1 MRTGF
6 DKEDLQA
13 PLSEINMTPLVDVM
27 LVLLIIF
34 LITAPI
40 LTSTIQLN
48 LPKDSGIST
57 QEKDPITIS
66 ITKNGDYFLEER
78 DFSIKDL
85 EEHLKEI
92 AQENIDSQINIRA
105 DTDAQFG
112 KVSHV
117 LSIAQKL
124 GLKNVGFITK
134 TN

>member
-13 PLSEINMTPLVDVM
+13 PLNEINMTPLVDVM

>member
-13 PLSEINMTPLVDVM
+13 PLNEINMTPLVDVM

-124 GLKNVGFITK
+124 GLKNVGFITEP
-134 TN
+134 N

>member
-66 ITKNGDYFLEER
+66 ITKNGEYFLEER

-85 EEHLKEI
+85 EQHLKEI

-134 TN
+134 TD

>member
-66 ITKNGDYFLEER
+66 ITKNGEYFLEER

>member
-1 MRTGF
+1 MHNGF

-57 QEKDPITIS
+57 EEKDPITIS
-66 ITKNGDYFLEER
+66 ITKNGEYFLEER

-124 GLKNVGFITK
+124 GLKNVGFITEPR
-134 TN
+134 

>member
-66 ITKNGDYFLEER
+66 ITKNGEYFLEER
-78 DFSIKDL
+78 DFSIKGL
-85 EEHLKEI
+85 EQHLKEI

-134 TN
+134 PN

>member
-66 ITKNGDYFLEER
+66 ITKNGEYFLEER

-92 AQENIDSQINIRA
+92 AQENVDSQINIRA

-124 GLKNVGFITK
+124 GLKNVGFITEP
-134 TN
+134 N

>member
-66 ITKNGDYFLEER
+66 ITKNGEYFLEER

-124 GLKNVGFITK
+124 GLKNVGFITES
-134 TN
+134 N

>member
-1 MRTGF
+1 MHNGF

-66 ITKNGDYFLEER
+66 ITKNGEYFLEER

-105 DTDAQFG
+105 DTSAQFG

-124 GLKNVGFITK
+124 GLKNVGFITEP
-134 TN
+134 N

>member
-48 LPKDSGIST
+48 LPQDSGIST

-66 ITKNGDYFLEER
+66 ITKNGEYFLEER

>member
-1 MRTGF
+1 MHNGF

-66 ITKNGDYFLEER
+66 ITKNGEYFLEER
-78 DFSIKDL
+78 DFSIKNL

-92 AQENIDSQINIRA
+92 AQENVDSQINIRA

-134 TN
+134 PN

>member
-1 MRTGF
+1 MQTGF

-27 LVLLIIF
+27 LVLLVIF

-40 LTSTIQLN
+40 LTSSIQLN

-57 QEKDPITIS
+57 QEKNPITLS
-66 ITKNGDYFLEER
+66 ITKNGEYFLEER
-78 DFSIKDL
+78 GFSIKDL

-92 AQENIDSQINIRA
+92 ARDDINSQINIRA
-105 DTDAQFG
+105 DTATQFG
-112 KVSHV
+112 NVSHI

-124 GLKNVGFITK
+124 GLKNVGFITEPR
-134 TN
+134 

>member
-1 MRTGF
+1 MHNGF
-6 DKEDLQA
+6 NKEDLQA

-57 QEKDPITIS
+57 EEKDPITIS
-66 ITKNGDYFLEER
+66 ITKNGEYFLEER

-124 GLKNVGFITK
+124 GLKNVGFITEP
-134 TN
+134 N

>member
-66 ITKNGDYFLEER
+66 ITKNGEYFLEER

-134 TN
+134 PN

>member
-66 ITKNGDYFLEER
+66 ITKNGEYFLEQQS
-78 DFSIKDL
+78 FSIKNL

-124 GLKNVGFITK
+124 GLKNVGFITEP
-134 TN
+134 N

>member
-1 MRTGF
+1 MHNGF

-66 ITKNGDYFLEER
+66 ITKNGEYFLEER

-92 AQENIDSQINIRA
+92 AQENVDSQINIRA

-124 GLKNVGFITK
+124 GLKNVGFITQP
-134 TN
+134 N

>member
-1 MRTGF
+1 MHNGF

-48 LPKDSGIST
+48 LPKDSGISA

-66 ITKNGDYFLEER
+66 ITKNGEYFLEER

-92 AQENIDSQINIRA
+92 AQENVDSQINIRA

-124 GLKNVGFITK
+124 GLKNVGFITQP
-134 TN
+134 N

>member
-57 QEKDPITIS
+57 QEIDPITIS
-66 ITKNGDYFLEER
+66 ITKNGEYFLEER

-85 EEHLKEI
+85 EQHLKEI

-124 GLKNVGFITK
+124 GLKNVGFITESK
-134 TN
+134 

>member
-1 MRTGF
+1 MHNGF

-66 ITKNGDYFLEER
+66 ITKNGEYFLEER

-92 AQENIDSQINIRA
+92 AQENVDSQINIRA

-124 GLKNVGFITK
+124 GLKNVGFITEP
-134 TN
+134 N

>member
-1 MRTGF
+1 MQTGF

-66 ITKNGDYFLEER
+66 ITKNGEYFLEER
-78 DFSIKDL
+78 DFSINDL
-85 EEHLKEI
+85 EEHLIEI

-124 GLKNVGFITK
+124 GLKNVVFITEP
-134 TN
+134 N

>member
-66 ITKNGDYFLEER
+66 ITKNGEYFLEER

-85 EEHLKEI
+85 EQHLKEI
-92 AQENIDSQINIRA
+92 AHENIDSQINIRA

-124 GLKNVGFITK
+124 GLKNVGFITEP
-134 TN
+134 N

>member
-1 MRTGF
+1 MHNGF

-66 ITKNGDYFLEER
+66 ITKNGEYFLEER

-105 DTDAQFG
+105 DTNAQFG

-124 GLKNVGFITK
+124 GLKNVGFITEP
-134 TN
+134 N

>member
-1 MRTGF
+1 
-6 DKEDLQA
+6 
-13 PLSEINMTPLVDVM
+13 MTPLVDVM

-66 ITKNGDYFLEER
+66 ITKNGEYFLEER
-78 DFSIKDL
+78 DFSIRDL
-85 EEHLKEI
+85 EQHLKEI

-124 GLKNVGFITK
+124 GLKNVGFITEP
-134 TN
+134 N

>member
-66 ITKNGDYFLEER
+66 ITKNGEYFLEER

-92 AQENIDSQINIRA
+92 AQENVDSQINIRA

>member
-66 ITKNGDYFLEER
+66 ITKNG
-78 DFSIKDL
+78 
-85 EEHLKEI
+85 
-92 AQENIDSQINIRA
+92 
-105 DTDAQFG
+105 
-112 KVSHV
+112 
-117 LSIAQKL
+117 
-124 GLKNVGFITK
+124 
-134 TN
+134 

>member
-1 MRTGF
+1 MHNGF

-66 ITKNGDYFLEER
+66 ITKNGEYFLEER

-85 EEHLKEI
+85 EEHLKEL

-124 GLKNVGFITK
+124 GLKNVGFITEP
-134 TN
+134 N